1 MSKELFTLEQFKEA
15 IDRARASKNEILW
28 EYDIE
33 VFEYYYQNQ
42 LNYKKVYTDLIKFID
57 DYEEEMR
64 KVYDEHFFE
73 TGDYYMRGV
82 EEGQLIAIRQVRRYI
97 EEKLRKEPTNE
108 EGKPS
113 NNGTL

>member
-1 MSKELFTLEQFKEA
+1 MNDNNS
-15 IDRARASKNEILW
+15 IKN
-28 EYDIE
+28 
-33 VFEYYYQNQ
+33 
-42 LNYKKVYTDLIKFID
+42 VYVELIKFLD

-64 KVYDEHFFE
+64 KVYDKHFFE
-73 TGDYYMRGV
+73 TGDSYTRGV

-97 EEKLRKEPTNE
+97 EENLRKELTNE

>member
-1 MSKELFTLEQFKEA
+1 MNDNNT
-15 IDRARASKNEILW
+15 I
-28 EYDIE
+28 
-33 VFEYYYQNQ
+33 
-42 LNYKKVYTDLIKFID
+42 KKDYSDLIKFID

-73 TGDYYMRGV
+73 TGDSYIRGV

-97 EEKLRKEPTNE
+97 EENSRKELTNE